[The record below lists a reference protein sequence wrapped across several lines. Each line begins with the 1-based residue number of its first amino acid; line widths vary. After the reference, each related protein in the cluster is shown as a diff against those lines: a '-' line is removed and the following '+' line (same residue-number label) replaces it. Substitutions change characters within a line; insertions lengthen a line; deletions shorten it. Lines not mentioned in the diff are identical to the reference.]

1 MTTLRDVPDAP
12 ASWPLAPIEELD
24 LYLENAQEPSL
35 VALET
40 HTQGHLDRTA
50 LEAAL
55 TAVLAADASVRRHL
69 AATSRWSRRLRW
81 EAAPPAIRTGRP
93 SGEAG
98 ARLDGELLTVT
109 GWRSPSQLATLREQ
123 LSAWPMS
130 LSDTAARMLLAV
142 GPEHDVVILQT
153 HHAAFD
159 GISSLALLSA
169 ICAAYRD
176 VAGAGNGPQTTS
188 PSLPFSEPVSG
199 PGSEPVSGP
208 GSEPGSGPPVQPS
221 APHRSRRGR
230 AAASR
235 HGLPALPGVVTRIV
249 ADVAQPDRPGYGFV
263 LKSAPLPRPVRQGR
277 GPHPTVN
284 DLLVTALILTVDR
297 WNAAHGRRSGTIR
310 ITVPVNGRD
319 PQRRWEG
326 PGNLSRLIR
335 VTVHPGQRADAAGML
350 AQVAA
355 QTRAGKMAPRPG
367 LDAASR
373 LLAAGWAPAEVK
385 RHTARLARRLA
396 RPLCTDTSLVSN
408 LGALPD
414 PPSFS
419 GSGQEPLWLSGPAPM
434 PRGLAVGAVTVADR
448 LHLCVHYRHALLDS
462 GAAADFTGA
471 YCRMLAGLAAL
482 PQGSPP

>member
-12 ASWPLAPIEELD
+12 ASWPFAPIEELD

-40 HTQGHLDRTA
+40 HTQGHLDRAA

-55 TAVLAADASVRRHL
+55 TAVLAADPSARRHL
-69 AATSRWSRRLRW
+69 AGTSRWSRRLRW
-81 EAAPPAIRTGRP
+81 EAAPPAGV
-93 SGEAG
+93 
-98 ARLDGELLTVT
+98 LTVA
-109 GWRSPSQLATLREQ
+109 GWSRPDELAALREQ
-123 LSAWPMS
+123 LSARPMS
-130 LSDTAARMLLAV
+130 LNDTAARVLLAV

-159 GISSLALLSA
+159 GISSLALFSA

-176 VAGAGNGPQTTS
+176 AAGAGNGPQTTS
-188 PSLPFSEPVSG
+188 PSLPFSGPVSG
-199 PGSEPVSGP
+199 PVP
-208 GSEPGSGPPVQPS
+208 EPGSGPVQPP
-221 APHRSRRGR
+221 APYRFRRGQ
-230 AAASR
+230 AAATR
-235 HGLPALPGVVTRIV
+235 RGLRWLPGVVTRIA
-249 ADVAQPDRPGYGFV
+249 ADTAQPDRPGYGFV
-263 LKSAPLPRPVRQGR
+263 LQSAPLPRPVRQGR

-297 WNAAHGRRSGTIR
+297 WNAAHGRRGGTIR
-310 ITVPVNGRD
+310 ITVPVNDRD
-319 PQRRWEG
+319 PQHRWEG

-335 VTVHPGQRADAAGML
+335 VTANPGQRADAAGML

-355 QTRAGKMAPRPG
+355 QTRVGKLEPRPG
-367 LDAASR
+367 MDAVSR

-396 RPLCTDTSLVSN
+396 RPVCTDTSLVSN

-434 PRGLAVGAVTVADR
+434 PRGLAVGAVTVAGR
-448 LHLCVHYRHALLDS
+448 LHLCVHYRHALLDP
-462 GAAADFTGA
+462 GAAADFTAVYGQA
-471 YCRMLAGLAAL
+471 LAGLAAL

>member
-12 ASWPLAPIEELD
+12 TSWPLAPIEELD
-24 LYLENAQEPSL
+24 LYLENAREPSL

-40 HTQGHLDRTA
+40 HTRGHLDRAA

-55 TAVLAADASVRRHL
+55 TAVLAADPSARRHL

-81 EAAPPAIRTGRP
+81 EAAAPGR
-93 SGEAG
+93 
-98 ARLDGELLTVT
+98 LLTVN
-109 GWRSPSQLATLREQ
+109 GWSSPGQLTALREQ

-130 LSDTAARMLLAV
+130 LSDTAARVLLAV

-169 ICAAYRD
+169 ICAGYRD
-176 VAGAGNGPQTTS
+176 AAGAGVGPRTVL
-188 PSLPFSEPVSG
+188 PSVPVSG
-199 PGSEPVSGP
+199 PGSGP
-208 GSEPGSGPPVQPS
+208 GSGLVPPPT
-221 APHRSRRGR
+221 PHRSGCGQ
-230 AAASR
+230 AAATR
-235 HGLPALPGVVTRIV
+235 WGLPAPPGVVTRIA
-249 ADVAQPDRPGYGFV
+249 ADTAQPDRPGYGFV
-263 LKSAPLPRPVRQGR
+263 LKSAPLPRPVRQGC

-297 WNAAHGRRSGTIR
+297 WNAAHGRRGGTIR
-310 ITVPVNGRD
+310 ITVPVNNRD

-335 VTVHPGQRADAAGML
+335 VTAHPGQRADAAGLL

-355 QTRAGKMAPRPG
+355 QTRAGKLQPRPG
-367 LDAASR
+367 LDAVSR

-396 RPLCTDTSLVSN
+396 RPVCTDTSLVSN
-408 LGALPD
+408 LGVLPD

-419 GSGQEPLWLSGPAPM
+419 GSGQEPLWFYGPAPM
-434 PRGLAVGAVTVADR
+434 PRGLAVGAVTVAGR
-448 LHLCVHYRHALLDS
+448 LHLCVHYRLALLDS
-462 GAAADFTGA
+462 CAAADFTAA
-471 YCRMLAGLAAL
+471 YGQALTGLAAL
-482 PQGSPP
+482 PQGRLP